1 MLVKLAESSLTA
13 KCRYGMT
20 SSTVKEIAI
29 SYIIKFG
36 LCADA

>member
-1 MLVKLAESSLTA
+1 MLVISAELSLTA
-13 KCRYGMT
+13 RYRYGMT